1 MPSPR
6 KQTMPLAGQIII
18 VFVLLAGLLP
28 MVGSKFIDSQ
38 IIKEQVMILRWFG
51 PAKGM
56 EIDER
61 ASSWFNGW
69 AVNSGLMRHAIEGS
83 AKSKLSSLFKMAH
96 GTGSPKPAAV
106 SNCSSKAGC
115 ASAPSIAIAGAPA
128 AAVPGQQTQQPLGAA
143 ADDSPIV
150 HHLYLWWI
158 TAIFALAYFALLRLS
173 TLIAWLPVLLPIMI
187 ALLVQAHAQR
197 KLKWYSF
204 GGISARQYRMGIR
217 MSGWM
222 LAIAMALFFA
232 PGALPPVAVELCLLL
247 STSGFALMLANGH
260 KPA

>member
-28 MVGSKFIDSQ
+28 MVGSKFIDGQ
-38 IIKEQVMILRWFG
+38 IIKEQVLVLRWFG
-51 PAKGM
+51 PADGM
-56 EIDER
+56 KIDQR
-61 ASSWFNGW
+61 ASSWFNAW
-69 AVNSGLMRHAIEGS
+69 AVRSGLMRHAIEGS
-83 AKSKLSSLFKMAH
+83 AKTKLSGLFKMAH
-96 GTGSPKPAAV
+96 GPGTQNLAPV
-106 SNCSSKAGC
+106 SNCSSKADC
-115 ASAPSIAIAGAPA
+115 ASAPTISIAEGARNATALPAKPQAGVPA
-128 AAVPGQQTQQPLGAA
+128 GGST
-143 ADDSPIV
+143 IV

-158 TAIFALAYFALLRLS
+158 TAVFALAYFALLRLS
-173 TLIAWLPVLLPIMI
+173 TLLAWLPVLLPIMI

-232 PGALPPVAVELCLLL
+232 PGALPPVSVELCLLL
-247 STSGFALMLANGH
+247 SASGFALMLANGH
-260 KPA
+260 KPT